1 MLCLSD
7 GSYFPYSS
15 CLNNIYSINMS
26 IEVLHWTDVALWEFS
41 SDLPHSVRCISE
53 KAPQYRTMMYGIP
66 ESWECSICLL

>member
-7 GSYFPYSS
+7 GSYLPYSS

-41 SDLPHSVRCISE
+41 SDLPHSERCISE
-53 KAPQYRTMMYGIP
+53 KTSQYRTMMYGIP
-66 ESWECSICLL
+66 ESWEC